1 MTCIY
6 ITEKDNESV
15 KLLNDNIYNKY
26 TIKIKIDEEKI
37 DKTNTYTFSKAG
49 KHSVTFEFKEKIES
63 LEKFSEGLDKLI
75 EVDLSKL
82 IFEENKIT
90 SVQKLFSNCINLKKI
105 NININ
110 IDTKLENTAEMF
122 YNCKSLEN
130 IDFLK
135 DLDTSNVLNMSN
147 MFSGSSSLNTEE
159 ISIKTNK
166 VTDMSRMFYKCVN
179 LTLIKNLDISTSEVT
194 NFLGMFEKC
203 ENLKNIDLSKFD
215 TSKAINLENF
225 FSGCVSLISIDFS
238 KFQTSNV
245 VDMSGF
251 LTDCRNLNSLDLTTF
266 DTSKVTDISG
276 MFSNCEKLIS
286 LDLNNFNTENVV
298 DMDELFLGCVN
309 LKNLNIKNFNYDKV
323 EDMSYMFSNC
333 EKLENIKLS
342 NTSNTFK
349 NLKTIQNIC
358 YGCSSLKIFDFN
370 VNENSEESLI
380 NITDLSSAFADCGN
394 LTQMIIS
401 NINSKNNLNMNNMF
415 LNCVSLKRMDF
426 SPLFIYNDKI
436 KVSNMR
442 KIFKNCVNLTSVE
455 FSILSLS
462 TVYDFS
468 EAFYGCI
475 SLTEIDLSGYN
486 YKNTYYMDRM
496 FYGCT
501 NLKIIK
507 LPQSMA
513 NLINA
518 KNIFESCETLQSIN
532 LENFE
537 KSEKLI
543 NISGMFKNCSSLNN
557 VIIPKMKTNYLLN
570 MDEMFYGC
578 SNLSFIDFNDFHTDR
593 IKSMQKTFYNCS
605 SLEYLKIDS
614 FIISEPI
621 NIKDIFTGIPLG
633 NVTVE
638 SDSNNLF
645 EGLNEEIKNINKTN

>member
-1 MTCIY
+1 
-6 ITEKDNESV
+6 
-15 KLLNDNIYNKY
+15 
-26 TIKIKIDEEKI
+26 
-37 DKTNTYTFSKAG
+37 
-49 KHSVTFEFKEKIES
+49 
-63 LEKFSEGLDKLI
+63 
-75 EVDLSKL
+75 
-82 IFEENKIT
+82 
-90 SVQKLFSNCINLKKI
+90 
-105 NININ
+105 
-110 IDTKLENTAEMF
+110 
-122 YNCKSLEN
+122 
-130 IDFLK
+130 
-135 DLDTSNVLNMSN
+135 
-147 MFSGSSSLNTEE
+147 
-159 ISIKTNK
+159 
-166 VTDMSRMFYKCVN
+166 
-179 LTLIKNLDISTSEVT
+179 
-194 NFLGMFEKC
+194 
-203 ENLKNIDLSKFD
+203 
-215 TSKAINLENF
+215 
-225 FSGCVSLISIDFS
+225 
-238 KFQTSNV
+238 
-245 VDMSGF
+245 
-251 LTDCRNLNSLDLTTF
+251 
-266 DTSKVTDISG
+266 
-276 MFSNCEKLIS
+276 
-286 LDLNNFNTENVV
+286 
-298 DMDELFLGCVN
+298 MDELFLGCVN
-309 LKNLNIKNFNYDKV
+309 LKNLNIKNFNYDKA

-333 EKLENIKLS
+333 EKLENIKLC
-342 NTSNTFK
+342 NTPNTFK

-370 VNENSEESLI
+370 VNKNSEESLI

-436 KVSNMR
+436 NVSNMR
-442 KIFKNCVNLTSVE
+442 KIFKNCVNLASVE

-507 LPQSMA
+507 LPQSMV

-518 KNIFESCETLQSIN
+518 KNIFEGCEQLQSIN

-593 IKSMQKTFYNCS
+593 INSMQKTFYNCS

-633 NVTVE
+633 KVTVE

-645 EGLNEEIKNINKTN
+645 EALNKEIRNINKTN